1 MKRQLLVAGLLVL
14 VTGVVLVILASLML
28 GSKQIPYLVVV
39 DAFLRTDLSIT
50 DHVIVRT
57 VRVPRTLI
65 GLLVGVALG
74 LSGALM
80 QGLTRNPLADPGIL
94 GVEAGAS
101 LAIVLG
107 IYVFGVGN
115 LLGYVWFAF
124 LGAAIVSV
132 AVYALGVSGR
142 DGANPVKLALAGAA
156 ASLLLGSIT
165 AAILIRNID
174 TLSGFRHWAVGSL
187 SGRDIGTAWQVLPF
201 ILLGVLL
208 TLSLG
213 RHLNALSLG
222 DDLAAALGQRQWL
235 ARLQCAAAVV
245 LLSGAA
251 TAAAGPVGFV
261 GLVVPHLARL
271 VTGPDNRWVLAYS
284 ALLGPIMLIAAD
296 VLGRVVDRPLEV
308 QVGIMTA
315 LFGAPFFVALA
326 SRRRMAEL

>member
-1 MKRQLLVAGLLVL
+1 MRGRVLLPGMLVL
-14 VTGVVLVILASLML
+14 LAVVAVLVLASLMF
-28 GSKQIPYLVVV
+28 GSKEIPYSVVV
-39 DAFLRTDLSIT
+39 DALLRPDPSLA
-50 DHVIVRT
+50 DHLIVRT

-65 GLLVGVALG
+65 AVIVGVALG

-101 LAIVLG
+101 LAVVLG
-107 IYVFGVGN
+107 IYVFGAGH
-115 LLGYVWFAF
+115 LLGYIWFAF
-124 LGAAIVSV
+124 LGAAVVSV

-142 DGANPVKLALAGAA
+142 DGSNPVKLALAGAA
-156 ASLLLGSIT
+156 ISLLLGSIT

-174 TLSGFRHWAVGSL
+174 TLTGFRQWAVGSL
-187 SGRDIGTAWQVLPF
+187 SGRDTDVALQVLPF
-201 ILLGVLL
+201 VLVGVLL

-213 RHLNALSLG
+213 RHLNAMALG
-222 DDLAAALGQRQWL
+222 DDLAAALGQRQWR

-251 TAAAGPVGFV
+251 TAAAGPIGFI
-261 GLVVPHLARL
+261 GLIVPHVARL

-284 ALLGPIMLIAAD
+284 VLLGPIVLIAAD
-296 VLGRVVDRPLEV
+296 VLGRVVDRPMEI

-315 LFGAPFFVALA
+315 LIGAPFFVVLA